1 MMHMANQDP
10 QPEIYT
16 TRHNF
21 DASAT
26 TVPAGT
32 TVTQSI
38 YTNQANNEEVRI
50 YAVAVRIEDQNGATA
65 TDFTDFALQI
75 QVGPNAVPS
84 NQFDIGWLA
93 GSISQG
99 GESLAFSS
107 PVLILFQQPSRSW
120 SKPRPPSPP
129 TVPVSEPSSSTSSVN
144 WPSRRWPA
152 VDVDS
157 PIHATAAARSVP
169 PPVRFASSSW
179 HDHSHP

>member
-16 TRHNF
+16 TRHTF

-50 YAVAVRIEDQNGATA
+50 YAVAVRINDETGATA
-65 TDFTDFALQI
+65 TTFTDFALQI

-84 NQFDIGWLA
+84 NQFDIGWIA
-93 GSISQG
+93 GSIANG
-99 GESLAFSS
+99 GEVLAFSS
-107 PVLILFQQPSRSW
+107 PILILFQQPLSIVVEAR
-120 SKPRPPSPP
+120 
-129 TVPVSEPSSSTSSVN
+129 TAIT
-144 WPSRRWPA
+144 
-152 VDVDS
+152 
-157 PIHATAAARSVP
+157 TAANRERIVIVNLIGELAIQKVACRGCG
-169 PPVRFASSSW
+169 FG
-179 HDHSHP
+179 HPRNSRCPQCSGGPQ